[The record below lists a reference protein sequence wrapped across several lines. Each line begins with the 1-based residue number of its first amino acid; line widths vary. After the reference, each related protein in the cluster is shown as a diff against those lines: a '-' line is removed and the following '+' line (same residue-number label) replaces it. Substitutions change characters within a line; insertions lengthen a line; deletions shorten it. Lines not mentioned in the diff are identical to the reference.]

1 MIIDEAKGALSV
13 DSGAFH
19 AVKEE
24 LPSGVMGATKSGE
37 DSAGIQHS
45 KGAEVKFLIAP
56 HGVFDGFLIPG
67 KGGRIENDEVV
78 GFLMLAEEVEGI
90 GGDGFDR
97 DSGECGIFFG
107 GRSGF
112 FRNVDGGDGFSTSK
126 GTGEAESTLV
136 AEDIENFLAGRQLG
150 DTFVAIHDV
159 EIETGLLTIGGI
171 DFEDRILVV
180 YGKGLGL
187 FTVNHRD
194 LFIETF
200 GEAHGRIISE
210 RDGLWIE
217 QFDEGI
223 DDEIFSLIHSQ
234 RGSLKDHVLFVLI
247 DDDAWEAI

>member
-1 MIIDEAKGALSV
+1 M
-13 DSGAFH
+13 
-19 AVKEE
+19 
-24 LPSGVMGATKSGE
+24 
-37 DSAGIQHS
+37 
-45 KGAEVKFLIAP
+45 
-56 HGVFDGFLIPG
+56 
-67 KGGRIENDEVV
+67 
-78 GFLMLAEEVEGI
+78 
-90 GGDGFDR
+90 
-97 DSGECGIFFG
+97 
-107 GRSGF
+107 
-112 FRNVDGGDGFSTSK
+112 
-126 GTGEAESTLV
+126 V

-159 EIETGLLTIGGI
+159 EVETGLLTIGGI